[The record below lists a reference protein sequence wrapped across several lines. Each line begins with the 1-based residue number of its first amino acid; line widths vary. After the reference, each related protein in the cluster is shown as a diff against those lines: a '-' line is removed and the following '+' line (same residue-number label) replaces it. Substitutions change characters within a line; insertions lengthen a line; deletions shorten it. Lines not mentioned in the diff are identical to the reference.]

1 MTLNFLNPFVFLFFK
16 VFQEHNKIRTAGD
29 GIRMI
34 EQLHAASHIRISPA
48 KYLTANFFDLFF
60 MCIIVFHA
68 CEFLYDVCIRLFAL
82 IF

>member
-1 MTLNFLNPFVFLFFK
+1 MAPNFLNPFVFLFFK

-34 EQLHAASHIRISPA
+34 EQLDAASHIRISSA

-60 MCIIVFHA
+60 FYVF
-68 CEFLYDVCIRLFAL
+68 C
-82 IF
+82 